1 MVLEGRVAR
10 GCQARE
16 AASFDGDG
24 MTEPIDP
31 SCEQVRH
38 AENLSPVDEFL
49 KQDTLIAIAA
59 KFGSVRLLDNVVIE
73 KDPTIAA

>member
-1 MVLEGRVAR
+1 
-10 GCQARE
+10 
-16 AASFDGDG
+16 